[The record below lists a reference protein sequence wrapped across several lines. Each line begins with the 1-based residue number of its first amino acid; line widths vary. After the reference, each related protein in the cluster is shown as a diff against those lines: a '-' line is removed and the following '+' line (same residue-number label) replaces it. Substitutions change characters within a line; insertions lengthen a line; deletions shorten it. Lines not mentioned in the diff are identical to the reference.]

1 LSPGGA
7 AASQVATKAD
17 AIYMALRGD
26 ESALG
31 KISLPEGK
39 GKIQKNCLFNQ
50 LTKLCECG
58 MWFFFISMLFC

>member
-1 LSPGGA
+1 LSPGGV

-31 KISLPEGK
+31 KISLSEGK
-39 GKIQKNCLFNQ
+39 GKIQENCRFNH
-50 LTKLCECG
+50 LIKRYESG
-58 MWFFFISMLFC
+58 